1 MADRIVIVEDERITA
16 EDLAEILK
24 GLGYEV
30 SAVVSSG
37 AEAIRE
43 VESNPPDLVLMD
55 IRIKG
60 DMDGA
65 ETARILRE
73 RFDVPV
79 VYLTAHADRD
89 TLERAKHARPMGY
102 IVKPFHESELYA
114 SVEIALSK
122 HRHDRQALSREQHI
136 TDVIGALTLGIIS
149 IDQNEN
155 DSDGKPGRRSLTGW
169 SNQEATGA
177 PVRAGLPDDRQEY
190 GRGAGTAA
198 RPGATAAVFGRDPR
212 SPAADEERQPEP
224 ALEQYRAVAWR
235 GRRARRGGHHV
246 RSGTVRSRRSSIQA
260 TQRPTASH

>member
-1 MADRIVIVEDERITA
+1 MADRIVIVEDEHITA

-37 AEAIRE
+37 ADAIRE
-43 VESNPPDLVLMD
+43 VETNPPDLVLMD

-89 TLERAKHARPMGY
+89 ILERAKHSRPMGY
-102 IVKPFHESELYA
+102 IVKPFHESELHA

-122 HRHDRQALSREQHI
+122 HRQDRQALGRERHV
-136 TDVIGALTLGIIS
+136 TDVISALPMAIIS
-149 IDQNEN
+149 VDQDEN
-155 DSDGKPGRRSLTGW
+155 ILMVNRTAAELTGW
-169 SNQEATGA
+169 SNEEAIGTPVNEVFRVADSATGKVVEL
-177 PVRAGLPDDRQEY
+177 PVNRALQQQVFDR
-190 GRGAGTAA
+190 AS
-198 RPGATAAVFGRDPR
+198 RP
-212 SPAADEERQPEP
+212 SP
-224 ALEQYRAVAWR
+224 
-235 GRRARRGGHHV
+235 
-246 RSGTVRSRRSSIQA
+246 
-260 TQRPTASH
+260 

>member
-1 MADRIVIVEDERITA
+1 MRLNESEDHPLADGILIVEDERITA

-30 SAVVSSG
+30 TAVVSSG

-43 VESNPPDLVLMD
+43 VERNPPDLVLMD

-89 TLERAKHARPMGY
+89 TLERAKHSLPMGY
-102 IVKPFHESELYA
+102 IVKPFHESELHA

-122 HRHDRQALSREQHI
+122 HRHDRRSMGREQHV
-136 TDVIGALTLGIIS
+136 TDVLGTLILGIIS
-149 IDQNEN
+149 
-155 DSDGKPGRRSLTGW
+155 
-169 SNQEATGA
+169 
-177 PVRAGLPDDRQEY
+177 V
-190 GRGAGTAA
+190 
-198 RPGATAAVFGRDPR
+198 
-212 SPAADEERQPEP
+212 
-224 ALEQYRAVAWR
+224 
-235 GRRARRGGHHV
+235 
-246 RSGTVRSRRSSIQA
+246 
-260 TQRPTASH
+260 